1 GVLLG
6 VEKGG
11 IVKGGEVDVEKSA
24 VRNAHSPLVRRGG
37 LHHFRHLFTAV
48 HDFHRPALPAECPPG
63 YSAMH
68 KRYPRS
74 ANFAFELPDVQ
85 RGHVVACAVGH
96 ICHRSILTGGKP
108 CRTSVDRRWVTIRNH
123 VDPCGVTGLSNSA
136 IC

>member
-1 GVLLG
+1 MSRRARCGTRTLHSCVAEVFTISATFSPPFTTSTVL
-6 VEKGG
+6 
-11 IVKGGEVDVEKSA
+11 
-24 VRNAHSPLVRRGG
+24 HC
-37 LHHFRHLFTAV
+37 
-48 HDFHRPALPAECPPG
+48 PAECPPG
-63 YSAMH
+63 HSAMH